1 MTVIT
6 NLAFVRGPYK
16 DEQGF
21 KQDVIKSFKH
31 NTPFSTVFE
40 IENEEKEPGMPDLLS
55 MERERPAFF
64 TEIKCADKNGI
75 IEFQKTQPLF
85 YRRHS
90 KMRIQILAWD
100 TPRNRCVHIHPEEVI
115 AAKSLKIKLP
125 DEIKVMT
132 AEDGEENAG

>member
-1 MTVIT
+1 MTIIT

-21 KQDVIKSFKH
+21 KQDVIKSFRH
-31 NTPFSTVFE
+31 NAPFSTVFE

-64 TEIKCADKNGI
+64 TETKCADKNGVI
-75 IEFQKTQPLF
+75 TFQKTQPLF
-85 YRRHS
+85 YRKHR

-100 TPRNRCVHIHPEEVI
+100 TPRNRCVFISTEEVI
-115 AAKSLKIKLP
+115 AAKSLKLTIPNELYP
-125 DEIKVMT
+125 DPDDLE
-132 AEDGEENAG
+132 GEA

>member
-1 MTVIT
+1 MRIIE
-6 NLAFVRGPYK
+6 NLTFVRGPYK

-31 NTPFSTVFE
+31 NVPFAAVFE

-64 TEIKCADKNGI
+64 TETKYADKNGV

-85 YRRHS
+85 YRKHS

-115 AAKSLKIKLP
+115 AAKSLKITLP
-125 DEIKVMT
+125 
-132 AEDGEENAG
+132 AELEEEV